1 MADFTYRNAG
11 VDIDAGN
18 MAVERIKGMVAST
31 HNPAVLAGL
40 GGFGGLY
47 GLNLKGMEEPVLVS
61 GTDGVGTK
69 LKIAIDIDQHDTV
82 GIDLVAMCVN
92 DVLAQGAR
100 PLFFLD
106 YLAVSKVEPEKVEA
120 LVSGIV
126 EGCKQSDCALIGG
139 ETAEMPDLYQS
150 GEYDMA
156 GFVVGIVDRKKM
168 ITGETIKAGD
178 KIIGLSSSGIH
189 SNGYSLVRKIFAK
202 ERGFDWNETLPGLDA
217 PLGEVLLTPTKI
229 YVKPVVALLEKYNV
243 GGIAHIT
250 GGGFL
255 ENIPRVLPDS
265 LKAVVSEGTWPRPAI
280 FELIEKEGVAS
291 NEMYRTFNQGIGMV
305 LVVKSEEVED
315 IQAMLREMGEES
327 YLIGEVAE
335 RKAGEDGCQ
344 IL

>member
-18 MAVERIKGMVAST
+18 EAVERIKGMVAST

-40 GGFGGLY
+40 GGFGGLF
-47 GLNLKGMEEPVLVS
+47 GLDVKGMEEPVLVS

-69 LKIAIDIDQHDTV
+69 LKIAIDLDCHDSV

-92 DVLAQGAR
+92 DVLAQGAK

-106 YLAVSKVEPEKVEA
+106 YLAVSKVEPEKVEE

-126 EGCKQSDCALIGG
+126 EGCTQAECALIGG

-178 KIIGLSSSGIH
+178 KIIGLPSSGIH

-202 ERGFDWNETLPGLDA
+202 ERGFDWNETLPGLEA
-217 PLGEVLLTPTKI
+217 PLGEVLLTPTRI
-229 YVKPVVALLEKYNV
+229 YVKPVITLLEKFNI

-255 ENIPRVLPDS
+255 ENIPRVLSSD
-265 LKAVVSEGTWPRPAI
+265 LKAEITEGTWPKLAI
-280 FELIEKEGVAS
+280 FELIEKEGVES
-291 NEMYRTFNQGIGMV
+291 NEMYRTFNQGIGMI
-305 LVVKSEEVED
+305 LVVKSEEVEN

-327 YLIGEVAE
+327 YLIGEVTE
-335 RKAGEDGCQ
+335 RKVGEAECI